1 MNWFLSLLTT
11 DSTGTLRRLET
22 SVNPEEARQLA
33 GFFVLLAFNE
43 TSKSKNAI

>member
-11 DSTGTLRRLET
+11 DSTGTLRRSET
-22 SVNPEEARQLA
+22 SVNPKKLA
-33 GFFVLLAFNE
+33 NWRAFFVLLAFNE